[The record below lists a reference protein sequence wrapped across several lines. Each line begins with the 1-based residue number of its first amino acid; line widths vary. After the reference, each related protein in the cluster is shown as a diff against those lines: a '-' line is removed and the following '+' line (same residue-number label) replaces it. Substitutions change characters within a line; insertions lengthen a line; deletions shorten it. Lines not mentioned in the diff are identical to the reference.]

1 MEVLK
6 CEILKKYYGNHENT
20 VKALDGVDL
29 SVEKGEFVAIVGSS
43 GSGKSTLLHLF
54 GGLDEP
60 TSGKVFV
67 DGKEIYQLKKDALCI
82 FRRRKI
88 GFVFQ
93 SYNLVPVL
101 NVYENVVLPVELD
114 GDKVDTAYIKEVIGL
129 LGLNKKLESLP
140 SQLSG
145 GQQQRV
151 AIARALAAKPAILLA
166 DEPTGNL
173 DSATS
178 QDVLGLLRVTSER
191 FHQTIVMITHNE
203 EIAQMAD
210 RIIRIE
216 DGKIVSGKQ
225 TMQMMDKNPEQKEGA
240 DCVER
245 EK

>member
-1 MEVLK
+1 M
-6 CEILKKYYGNHENT
+6 
-20 VKALDGVDL
+20 
-29 SVEKGEFVAIVGSS
+29 
-43 GSGKSTLLHLF
+43 
-54 GGLDEP
+54 
-60 TSGKVFV
+60 
-67 DGKEIYQLKKDALCI
+67 
-82 FRRRKI
+82 
-88 GFVFQ
+88 
-93 SYNLVPVL
+93 

-225 TMQMMDKNPEQKEGA
+225 TMQIMDKNPNQKEGA

>member
-1 MEVLK
+1 MS
-6 CEILKKYYGNHENT
+6 ILKLEN
-20 VKALDGVDL
+20 VGYRYKDAPKDSYVFKNVNYEFGQGKMYAI
-29 SVEKGEFVAIVGSS
+29 KGKS
-43 GSGKSTLLHLF
+43 GSGKTTLLSLIT
-54 GGLDEP
+54 GLEKCTD
-60 TSGKVFV
+60 GKVLY
-67 DGKEIYQLKKDALCI
+67 DGKDLKKMNLDTY
-82 FRRRKI
+82 RNTDI
-88 GFVFQ
+88 GIVFQ